1 MKSSNLDKKLQAANA
16 LVSKAKESSASV
28 EAQIKESK
36 ARKSGDGAG
45 LGLNSAEKFQQ
56 KVATAA
62 EKKEPFS
69 LGSLKNFKRQ
79 RKTVL
84 ETSNAQAVEEE
95 IEKLVYEGAGGAAA
109 SNKAK
114 PKPEPKTKPQPKPQ
128 PKSKPQPKPKP
139 QKKARNEDDEYE
151 EDYEQDYEQENEEGQ
166 EQEQGQE
173 EEQEEQQEYEE
184 VSEPDQEEQEEQE
197 GDQEPMSTVFED
209 SEFGP
214 TDKDPSG
221 VKSIGP
227 MISGK
232 ASNIQWTRMENIADM
247 GKCFFIEDKTKPLDP
262 KNSFWI
268 RKVVQGH
275 GDLDFLK

>member
-1 MKSSNLDKKLQAANA
+1 MKKQSNTLDKKLQAATA
-16 LVSKAKESSASV
+16 LISKAKESSAAAA
-28 EAQIKESK
+28 AQIKESK
-36 ARKSGDGAG
+36 ARGSGEGAA

-69 LGSLKNFKRQ
+69 LGTLRNFKRQ
-79 RKTVL
+79 RRTVL
-84 ETSNAQAVEEE
+84 ETSNAQAVDAE
-95 IEKLVYEGAGGAAA
+95 IEKLLEEGPGQGAGAPA

-114 PKPEPKTKPQPKPQ
+114 PKPKPKPQ
-128 PKSKPQPKPKP
+128 PKVNKPKPKP
-139 QKKARNEDDEYE
+139 QKKVRNEEDEYE
-151 EDYEQDYEQENEEGQ
+151 EDYEQEFEDEQ
-166 EQEQGQE
+166 EQEEQPEEQE
-173 EEQEEQQEYEE
+173 EEQEPEEEEPEEDQDQDQQP
-184 VSEPDQEEQEEQE
+184 VSD
-197 GDQEPMSTVFED
+197 VFED

-227 MISGK
+227 NIAGKVSG
-232 ASNIQWTRMENIADM
+232 IQWTRMEKIADM
-247 GKCFFIEDKTKPLDP
+247 GKTYFIENKENPLDP
-262 KNSFWI
+262 ENSFWI